1 MQLKDTV
8 LDFELVKSYIE
19 SRKYLNSPKL
29 RLDPSIE
36 HFVMVNEN
44 SGRYQQQRPPPN
56 NERRLLEPIGG
67 VRLQLAAIYYLQMAH
82 EIIST
87 QVFFRIFSY
96 SGLDWM
102 SKTGHY
108 VLGYTLIVI
117 PALLYTV
124 LSAYQWI

>member
-1 MQLKDTV
+1 M

-96 SGLDWM
+96 SGLEIDCSFHSTRIQC
-102 SKTGHY
+102 SKKRDAENHE
-108 VLGYTLIVI
+108 
-117 PALLYTV
+117 ALQAVKCLQMKTF
-124 LSAYQWI
+124 